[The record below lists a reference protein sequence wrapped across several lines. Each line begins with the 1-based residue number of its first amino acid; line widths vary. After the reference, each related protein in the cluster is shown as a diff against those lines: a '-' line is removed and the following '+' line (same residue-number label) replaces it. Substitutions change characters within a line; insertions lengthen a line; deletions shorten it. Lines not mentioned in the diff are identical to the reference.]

1 MSTLINLPVLCAS
14 ISLPKRLK
22 SGKKSA
28 EIKEWDSEL
37 AGDGHVRDAKWSETI
52 AVGSRSFVEKI
63 LEKLG
68 VKVSGR
74 KAVEAGDGYELKEDR
89 APYGSDFEGEMA
101 ALRHK
106 NSYPWRVYSGN
117 STP

>member
-1 MSTLINLPVLCAS
+1 M
-14 ISLPKRLK
+14 
-22 SGKKSA
+22 
-28 EIKEWDSEL
+28 
-37 AGDGHVRDAKWSETI
+37 
-52 AVGSRSFVEKI
+52 GSRSFVEKI
-63 LEKLG
+63 MEKLG

-106 NSYPWRVYSGN
+106 NSYPWRVYSGKGIFPN
-117 STP
+117 DIVG